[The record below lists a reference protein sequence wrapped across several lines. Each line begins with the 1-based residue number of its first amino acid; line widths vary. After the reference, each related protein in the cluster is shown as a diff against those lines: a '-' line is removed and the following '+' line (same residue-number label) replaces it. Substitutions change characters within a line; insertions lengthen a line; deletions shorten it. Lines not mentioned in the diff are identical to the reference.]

1 MGEETLAQLSLR
13 EVVDRLPPRPGVYLM
28 KDSRGRVLYVGKAKR
43 LDHRGR
49 SYLQPPAVEHPKTA
63 RLLRLAADVDFIVT
77 ESEAEALMLES
88 TLVRE
93 HRPHFNIRLK
103 DDKTFPWVK
112 LSVGEPV
119 PRLSIT
125 RKVVEDG
132 SRYFGPYTD
141 VGALRS
147 TLRVLRRV
155 FPLRTCANFEQYR
168 KADRPCLNYH
178 IRRCVGPCYSRAGVT
193 PEAYARLVE
202 GMTLFLSG
210 KHDDVRAWVTE
221 EMRRAAEARE
231 YERAARWRDQLGL
244 LDRLEQSQRMTG
256 PAGHDA
262 DALGVAWQD
271 NDACVAVLQVREGRV
286 MGRDMR
292 FLRGARGSSAGDLL
306 SEFVLQS
313 YLRAEAP
320 PRELWLPQA
329 LEDGAVI
336 EDALA
341 RSGRKIKLRT
351 AARGRARRLTE
362 LAQENATVA
371 LEARLARQ
379 AGRRGRYTRDVYDLQ
394 RALGLERPAFRLVC
408 FDISNLGET
417 DSVASAVVFE
427 NGQPRRSDYRRM
439 RMKGQGPDDFALMHE
454 AVSRYFARVAKD
466 ELPKPDLVVIDG
478 GIGQVGAAVEA
489 LQELGLGGL
498 ALVGLAKREETVI
511 FPDGRSLSLPRRG
524 LALRLLMRLRDEA
537 HRFAVTYHRKLRG
550 RRTFRSVLDEVEG
563 VGPARR
569 RALLARF
576 GSVDA
581 LREADVEEIVKR
593 GGVPRSVA
601 ERIVERLHPVE
612 VEGGGSAA

>member
-1 MGEETLAQLSLR
+1 LSLR
-13 EVVDRLPPRPGVYLM
+13 EAVDRLPPRPGVYLM

-210 KHDDVRAWVTE
+210 KHEDVRAWATA

-286 MGRDMR
+286 MGRDTR
-292 FLRGARGSSAGDLL
+292 FLRGAAGSTAGDLL
-306 SEFVLQS
+306 SEFVLQN
-313 YLRAEAP
+313 YLRAEVP

-329 LEDGAVI
+329 LEEGPVI

-439 RMKGQGPDDFALMHE
+439 RMKGQGPDDFALMKE

>member
-1 MGEETLAQLSLR
+1 MASLSLR
-13 EVVDRLPPRPGVYLM
+13 EAVDRLPPRPGVYLM

-210 KHDDVRAWVTE
+210 KHEDVRAWATA

-286 MGRDMR
+286 MGRDTR
-292 FLRGARGSSAGDLL
+292 FLRGAAGSTAGDLL
-306 SEFVLQS
+306 SEFVLQN
-313 YLRAEAP
+313 YLRAEVP

-329 LEDGAVI
+329 LEEGPVI

-394 RALGLERPAFRLVC
+394 RALGL
-408 FDISNLGET
+408 
-417 DSVASAVVFE
+417 
-427 NGQPRRSDYRRM
+427 
-439 RMKGQGPDDFALMHE
+439 
-454 AVSRYFARVAKD
+454 
-466 ELPKPDLVVIDG
+466 
-478 GIGQVGAAVEA
+478 
-489 LQELGLGGL
+489 
-498 ALVGLAKREETVI
+498 
-511 FPDGRSLSLPRRG
+511 
-524 LALRLLMRLRDEA
+524 
-537 HRFAVTYHRKLRG
+537 
-550 RRTFRSVLDEVEG
+550 
-563 VGPARR
+563 
-569 RALLARF
+569 
-576 GSVDA
+576 
-581 LREADVEEIVKR
+581 
-593 GGVPRSVA
+593 
-601 ERIVERLHPVE
+601 
-612 VEGGGSAA
+612 

>member
-1 MGEETLAQLSLR
+1 MSLR
-13 EVVDRLPPRPGVYLM
+13 EAVDRLPPRPGVYLM
-28 KDSRGRVLYVGKAKR
+28 KDARGRVLYVGKAKR
-43 LDHRGR
+43 LDHRGK
-49 SYLQPPAVEHPKTA
+49 SYLQPPAVDHPKTA
-63 RLLRLAADVDFIVT
+63 RLLRLATELDFIVT

-93 HRPHFNIRLK
+93 HRPTFNIRLK

-112 LSVGEPV
+112 LTVAERV

-155 FPLRTCANFEQYR
+155 FPLRTCANFDQYV

-178 IRRCVGPCYSRAGVT
+178 IRRCVGPCYSRAGVM

-202 GMTLFLSG
+202 GMSLFLSG
-210 KHDDVRAWVTE
+210 KHDDVRGWVTE
-221 EMRRAAEARE
+221 EMRRAAEVRE

-244 LDRLEQSQRMTG
+244 LDRLAQSQRMTG

-271 NDACVAVLQVREGRV
+271 NDACVAVLQIREGRV
-286 MGRDMR
+286 MGRDTR
-292 FLRGARGSSAGDLL
+292 FLGGARGSTAGDLL
-306 SEFVLQS
+306 SEFVLQN
-313 YLRAEAP
+313 YLRAESP
-320 PRELWLPQA
+320 PRELWLPQK
-329 LEDGAVI
+329 LEDASVI

-341 RSGRKIKLRT
+341 RSGRKIRLHVV
-351 AARGRARRLTE
+351 ARGRGRRLTE

-379 AGRRGRYTRDVYDLQ
+379 AGRRGRYTKDVYELQ

-454 AVSRYFARVAKD
+454 AVSRYFARVATG
-466 ELPKPDLVVIDG
+466 ELPRPDLVVIDG
-478 GIGQVGAAVEA
+478 GIGQVGAAASA
-489 LQELGLGGL
+489 LAVLGLSGL
-498 ALVGLAKREETVI
+498 PLVGLAKREETIVR
-511 FPDGRSLSLPRRG
+511 PGGGSLSLPRRS
-524 LALRLLMRLRDEA
+524 LALRLLMHIRDEA
-537 HRFAVTYHRKLRG
+537 HRFAVTYHRKLRR
-550 RRTFRSVLDEVEG
+550 RRTVRSVLDDVQG

-581 LREADVEEIVKR
+581 LRAADVDEIVKR
-593 GGVPRSVA
+593 GGVPRPVA
-601 ERIVERLHPVE
+601 ERVVERLHPVE
-612 VEGGGSAA
+612 EAEASGGGTAA

>member
-1 MGEETLAQLSLR
+1 
-13 EVVDRLPPRPGVYLM
+13 M
-28 KDSRGRVLYVGKAKR
+28 KDPRGRVLYVGKAKR
-43 LDHRGR
+43 LDHRGK
-49 SYLQPPAVEHPKTA
+49 SYLQPPAVDHPKTA
-63 RLLRLAADVDFIVT
+63 RLLRLATDLDFIVT

-112 LSVGEPV
+112 LTVGERV

-155 FPLRTCANFEQYR
+155 FPLRTCANFDQYR

-221 EMRRAAEARE
+221 EMRRASELRE

-286 MGRDMR
+286 MGRDTR
-292 FLRGARGSSAGDLL
+292 FLRGALGSSAGDLL
-306 SEFVLQS
+306 SEFVLQN

-329 LEDGAVI
+329 LEEGTVI

-341 RSGRKIKLRT
+341 RSGKKIRLRL

-379 AGRRGRYTRDVYDLQ
+379 AGRRGRYTREVHELQ

-439 RMKGQGPDDFALMHE
+439 RMRGHGPDDFALMKE

-466 ELPKPDLVVIDG
+466 ELPRPDLVVIDG
-478 GIGQVGAAVEA
+478 GVGQVGAAKAA
-489 LQELGLGGL
+489 LDDLELGALP
-498 ALVGLAKREETVI
+498 LVGLAKREETVI
-511 FPDGRSLSLPRRG
+511 LPGGGSLTLPRRG

-550 RRTFRSVLDEVEG
+550 RRHVRSVLDEVAG
-563 VGPARR
+563 VGPQRR
-569 RALLARF
+569 RLLLARF
-576 GSVDA
+576 GSIDA
-581 LREADVEEIVKR
+581 LREAGVEEIVKR
-593 GGVPRSVA
+593 GGVPRTVA

-612 VEGGGSAA
+612 ARDGGTAA

>member
-1 MGEETLAQLSLR
+1 VAKLNLR
-13 EVVDRLPPRPGVYLM
+13 DAVDRLPPRPGVYLM
-28 KDSRGRVLYVGKAKR
+28 KDPKGRVLYIGKAKR

-49 SYLQPPAVEHPKTA
+49 SYLQPSEHPKTA
-63 RLLRLAADVDFIVT
+63 RLLRLASDLDFIVT
-77 ESEAEALMLES
+77 ETEAESLMLES
-88 TLVRE
+88 TLIRE
-93 HRPHFNIRLK
+93 HRPTFNIRLK

-141 VGALRS
+141 VGALRA

-155 FPLRTCANFEQYR
+155 FPLRTCANFDQYK

-202 GMTLFLSG
+202 GITLFLSG
-210 KHDDVRAWVTE
+210 KHDAVRAWVTD
-221 EMRRAAEARE
+221 EMRRASEARE
-231 YERAARWRDQLGL
+231 YERAARWRDRLGL
-244 LDRLEQSQRMTG
+244 LDRLAQSQKMTG

-262 DALGVAWQD
+262 DALGVAWQGD
-271 NDACVAVLQVREGRV
+271 EACVAVLQIREGRV
-286 MGRDMR
+286 MGRETR
-292 FLRGARGSSAGDLL
+292 FLRGALGSSAGDLL
-306 SEFVLQS
+306 SEFVVQN

-320 PRELWLPQA
+320 PRELWLGQP
-329 LEDGAVI
+329 LEDAAVI

-341 RSGRKIKLRT
+341 RSGRKIRLRV
-351 AARGRARRLTE
+351 ALRGRLRRLVD
-362 LAQENATVA
+362 LAQENAVVA
-371 LEARLARQ
+371 LESRLARQ
-379 AGRRGRYTRDVYDLQ
+379 AGRRGRYAREVHELQ
-394 RALGLERPAFRLVC
+394 RALGLDRPAYRLVC

-439 RMKGQGPDDFALMHE
+439 RMRGQGPDDFALMKE
-454 AVSRYFARVAKD
+454 AVARYFARVAKD
-466 ELPKPDLVVIDG
+466 ELPRPDLVVIDG
-478 GIGQVGAAVEA
+478 GAGQVGAARAALVEA
-489 LQELGLGGL
+489 GLGDL
-498 ALVGLAKREETVI
+498 ALVGLAKREELVI
-511 FPDGRSLSLPRRG
+511 LPSGESLALPRRG
-524 LALRLLMRLRDEA
+524 AALRLLMRLRDEA
-537 HRFAVTYHRKLRG
+537 HRFAVTYHRKLRT
-550 RRTFRSVLDEVEG
+550 RRTVRSAIDDVPG

-569 RALLARF
+569 RLLLMSF
-576 GSVDA
+576 GSVEA
-581 LREADVEEIVKR
+581 LREADAEEIVRR

-612 VEGGGSAA
+612 EARGGGSAA